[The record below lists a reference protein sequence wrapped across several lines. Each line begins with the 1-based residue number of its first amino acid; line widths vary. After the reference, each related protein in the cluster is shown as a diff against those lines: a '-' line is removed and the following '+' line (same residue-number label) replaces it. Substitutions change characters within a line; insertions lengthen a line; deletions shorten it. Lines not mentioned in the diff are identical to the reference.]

1 MLAICSALLGSLF
14 GIWYRVI
21 VLVPATLIGATLLVG
36 TASAAGA
43 GLARTLASIAVFSL
57 MLQAGYVCATVIRAL
72 AIPGSNPRSSRLAAP
87 VVGDRGTQAH

>member
-21 VLVPATLIGATLLVG
+21 VLVPATLIGASVLVG
-36 TASAAGA
+36 TAAAAGA
-43 GLARTLASIAVFSL
+43 GLSRTLASIAVLSL

-72 AIPGSNPRSSRLAAP
+72 APGWNGRSGLTAP
-87 VVGDRGTQAH
+87 IVGNRGTRTH